1 MKKVSRFLAL
11 PLFVLLLL
19 NAVSAQ
25 TSVNTKFI
33 GNDGAM
39 RVYDMYDDAG
49 NRIKTAGEMG
59 VNGDPMLHGGW
70 ATGVVRFQDGKV
82 FADTAM
88 NFSLVEKKLYYALQD
103 RLFQI
108 VLPVKEFSLH
118 FENENGDSTV
128 YHFRSGFPAIDD
140 NDATSLYQVLFEG
153 DNMQLLQWNHKKVRE
168 IFNYGSGSEKV
179 FELVQQLYVFFPKER
194 IMTAVKPAIPAI
206 KKTLPTYSKSI
217 EAYFSTHKL
226 NTKDKGQMAD
236 LVAYLDKHR

>member
-11 PLFVLLLL
+11 PLFALLLL
-19 NAVSAQ
+19 HTASAQ
-25 TSVNTKFI
+25 TALNPRFI

-39 RVYDMYDDAG
+39 RIYDMYDDAG
-49 NRIKTAGEMG
+49 NRIKTASEMG
-59 VNGDPMLHGGW
+59 VTGSPMLHNGW
-70 ATGVVRFQDGKV
+70 ATGVVRCRDGKI

-88 NFSLVEKKLYYALQD
+88 NFSLVEKKLYYAQQN

-108 VLPVKEFSLH
+108 VLPVKEFALH
-118 FENENGDSTV
+118 FDNENGDSTV
-128 YHFRSGFPAIDD
+128 YLFRNGFPVIDE
-140 NDATSLYQVLFEG
+140 NDANSLYQVLFEG

-179 FELVQQLYVFFPKER
+179 FELVQQLYVYFPKENM
-194 IMTAVKPAIPAI
+194 MTAVKPAIPAI
-206 KKTLPTYSKSI
+206 KKTLPAYTQGI

-226 NTKDKGQMAD
+226 NAKDKEQMID